1 MYLNIY
7 DIIINMPYNLR
18 NKKRKV
24 NQNDDSNKKLKY
36 DDSDSDSDIDT
47 IYSTDIDDEI
57 DDDTLLDWN
66 SNILNQEEIKTQLT
80 KSIIEKLKEDIKK
93 KDVKNINEYLI
104 NLENRVN
111 ESDYKKN
118 ENYKNNLVALS
129 SIELSNKIL
138 KELILE
144 MKYENKYNNKCN

>member
-7 DIIINMPYNLR
+7 IFIINMPYNLR

-24 NQNDDSNKKLKY
+24 NQNNDINKKLKY

-47 IYSTDIDDEI
+47 IYSTDIEDEI
-57 DDDTLLDWN
+57 DDTLIDWN

-93 KDVKNINEYLI
+93 KEY
-104 NLENRVN
+104 R
-111 ESDYKKN
+111 KH
-118 ENYKNNLVALS
+118 
-129 SIELSNKIL
+129 
-138 KELILE
+138 
-144 MKYENKYNNKCN
+144 